1 VRAIVQ
7 PDEGIAPVV
16 RAIGRARKS
25 IAIFIFRLDRKEIE
39 GALTAAAQRGV
50 VVRALIANTNTGGEP
65 NLRKLEH
72 RLLAAGIS
80 VARTDDDLVR
90 YHGKY
95 MVADDALY
103 VFGFN
108 LTKVDIAKSRSFG
121 IATRDRRTV
130 KEALK
135 IFESDSTRQPYSP
148 ARCNLVVSPETA
160 RDMLTR
166 FIGEAKRE
174 LAIYDSNIQDPGM
187 IEVLEAS
194 ARKGV
199 EIRVIGKLKREIEGV
214 TIRRPASLRLHVRA
228 IIRDGTRAFVGSQS
242 LRKLELDKRREIGVL
257 VNSPAVA
264 RRLLQV
270 FETDWA
276 PD

>member
-1 VRAIVQ
+1 
-7 PDEGIAPVV
+7 
-16 RAIGRARKS
+16 
-25 IAIFIFRLDRKEIE
+25 
-39 GALTAAAQRGV
+39 
-50 VVRALIANTNTGGEP
+50 
-65 NLRKLEH
+65 
-72 RLLAAGIS
+72 
-80 VARTDDDLVR
+80 
-90 YHGKY
+90 
-95 MVADDALY
+95 MVADDSLY

-108 LTKVDIAKSRSFG
+108 FTKVDTAKRRSFG

-135 IFESDSTRQPYSP
+135 VFESDSNRQPYSP

-160 RDMLTR
+160 RDMLTS
-166 FIGEAKRE
+166 FISGAKKE
-174 LAIYDSNIQDPGM
+174 LAIYDANLQDPAM
-187 IEVLEAS
+187 TKVLKES
-194 ARKGV
+194 VRRGV
-199 EIRVIGKLKREIEGV
+199 KIRVIGKLKQEIEGV
-214 TIRRPASLRLHVRA
+214 KVRRPASLRLHVRA

-242 LRKLELDKRREIGVL
+242 LRKVELDKRREIGVL